1 MLDDI
6 NKKIIHS
13 FKNYVLTFEYLYD
26 IILT

>member
-6 NKKIIHS
+6 NKKKINS

>member
-6 NKKIIHS
+6 NKKIIYS